1 MGNIDKEAIKFD
13 CNRGCT
19 ISQDQETGEYD
30 CNYRQGCCKLKDYDW
45 LHGIRQEQFKDLF
58 EVRFKNTRKGIY
70 INASGQGIKAGD
82 LVIVEATNG
91 HDLGI
96 VTLEGPVVG
105 RQMKCKGVDPEA
117 VPLKKIYRRA
127 KPFDI
132 AKWQEAIAREQDTMI
147 QARRIAAE
155 LGLDMKIG
163 DVEFQGDGTK
173 AIFYY
178 IADGRVDFRQLI
190 KVYAEEFRIRIEM
203 KQIGARQEAGLIG
216 GLGVC
221 GRELCCANFIT
232 NFQSISTSAAR
243 TQDLSLNPQK
253 LAGQCGKL
261 KCCLNYEVANYLDA
275 QSRIPKVA
283 EPLEFEDGPAYLI
296 KTDILQEV
304 MYFSYEK
311 GSLANLY
318 PVSASE
324 VEQIIMMNRNG
335 QKPESLK
342 SEPEPTGPQFVS
354 AVGDD
359 SITRFDKPK
368 KNKNKNRN
376 KSKVKS
382 KAVAASGIGSAEA
395 QAKPVSDGSP
405 VASRPEGSNSR
416 NRGPRG
422 NGNGRPQR
430 PRVDRPRGDNQ
441 RGGSQRMDGPRETA
455 NVEAVRA
462 WIETLSRNQRPMRNL
477 LLALVLSLAVAS
489 CSRPSSYEPFVLR
502 EKAEYGDTYIFN
514 LDLSDS
520 TVSYGLDF
528 YTRLERPAFGEF
540 PADSIS
546 LDLRWI
552 SPSDSVILSDTTFIR
567 VDAPVDSSYYS
578 RDFVS
583 GYKAALNLPEHG
595 QWRLKAKVL
604 NDSEAIRG
612 LGVVFT
618 RKENGTR

>member
-1 MGNIDKEAIKFD
+1 MENIDKETIKFD

-19 ISQDQETGEYD
+19 ITQDKETGEYD

-45 LHGIRQEQFKDLF
+45 LHGIRQEQFKDFF

-70 INASGQGIKAGD
+70 VNASGQGIKTGD

-96 VTLEGPVVG
+96 VTLEGPIVG
-105 RQMKCKGVDPEA
+105 RQMKCKGIDPETA
-117 VPLKKIYRRA
+117 PLKKIYRRA

-147 QARRIAAE
+147 KARRIAAE

-216 GLGVC
+216 GLGIC
-221 GRELCCANFIT
+221 GCELCCANFIT

-275 QSRIPKVA
+275 QTRIPKVT
-283 EPLEFEDGPAYLI
+283 EPLEFQDGLAYLV
-296 KTDILQEV
+296 KTDILQEI

-318 PVSASE
+318 PVAASE
-324 VEQIIMMNRNG
+324 VAQIIMMNRNG

-368 KNKNKNRN
+368 KNKNKNRG
-376 KSKVKS
+376 
-382 KAVAASGIGSAEA
+382 KAKAKGVGEPAPKLVSAENPA
-395 QAKPVSDGSP
+395 PAGPK
-405 VASRPEGSNSR
+405 PEGTGVQRN
-416 NRGPRG
+416 NRGPRR
-422 NGNGRPQR
+422 NGGRP
-430 PRVDRPRGDNQ
+430 
-441 RGGSQRMDGPRETA
+441 SGPR
-455 NVEAVRA
+455 
-462 WIETLSRNQRPMRNL
+462 P
-477 LLALVLSLAVAS
+477 
-489 CSRPSSYEPFVLR
+489 P
-502 EKAEYGDTYIFN
+502 KGDRKPEQKPKT
-514 LDLSDS
+514 
-520 TVSYGLDF
+520 
-528 YTRLERPAFGEF
+528 
-540 PADSIS
+540 
-546 LDLRWI
+546 
-552 SPSDSVILSDTTFIR
+552 
-567 VDAPVDSSYYS
+567 DA
-578 RDFVS
+578 
-583 GYKAALNLPEHG
+583 
-595 QWRLKAKVL
+595 
-604 NDSEAIRG
+604 
-612 LGVVFT
+612 
-618 RKENGTR
+618 